1 MTSQTSLPSLA
12 RLVRTH
18 AHNKPDA
25 PAFIEPSR
33 QISWASYDAFSDAL
47 ALRLLDAGL
56 VRGDR
61 VGIFLGDGIELHV
74 ALLAA
79 EKAGLVAL
87 GIGARAGLREVRHLL
102 TVAGAS
108 ALLSRARHHEVDMSA
123 AVTEM
128 RRELPLLS
136 RHVVLEPDFLDRA
149 PGATASL
156 PESAFPGITD
166 IFLLNSTSGTTGMPK
181 CVVHDQARWFAFH
194 AEAVKAA
201 ALSEDDVFLGA
212 APPPFGF
219 GIWTTHITPT
229 VLGVPTVIMSRFQAD
244 EALSLIEQHKVTVL
258 AAVST
263 QFVMMLDSP
272 RLQQTCFQNL
282 RVLFTGGESVP
293 YNRARDFE
301 QLTGAAVLQF
311 YGSNETGAF
320 SCTTLQDTQNLR
332 LTTAGRVLEGMEVRL
347 FDDAGNDVTASGKGQ
362 PGGLGPLL
370 SRGYY
375 NDAAANATLY
385 HRDGFMLMEDIVS
398 IDAEGYLRVI
408 GRKGDFAIR
417 GGKNISCT
425 AVEEAASAHPDIALA
440 AAVAVPDTVLGE
452 RVMLFVVTRSGAAM
466 SLAELVSFLEEER
479 VSREIFPEYL
489 QLCDDLPRSSGDK
502 IAKGVLRERA
512 RSLVHQ
518 VDMNRHNLEG
528 GAA

>member
-1 MTSQTSLPSLA
+1 MTSEAGLPSLA
-12 RLVRTH
+12 RQVRAH
-18 AHNKPDA
+18 AISRPEA
-25 PAFIEPSR
+25 PAFIESER
-33 QISWASYDAFSDAL
+33 QISWAHYDALSDVL
-47 ALRLLDAGL
+47 AVRLLNTGL
-56 VRGDR
+56 ARGDR
-61 VGIFLGDGIELHV
+61 VGIFVPDGIELHV

-79 EKAGLVAL
+79 EKAELVAL

-102 TVAGAS
+102 GVAGAS
-108 ALLSRARHHEVDMSA
+108 ALLSHAHHRDVDMLG

-128 RRELPLLS
+128 RKELPLLS
-136 RHVVLEPDFLDRA
+136 HHLVLQPDFLERA
-149 PGATASL
+149 PDATVSL
-156 PESAFPGITD
+156 SESAFPGITD

-201 ALSEDDVFLGA
+201 ALSARDVFLGA

-229 VLGVPTVIMSRFQAD
+229 VLGIPTVIMSRFDAD
-244 EALSLIEQHKVTVL
+244 EALSLIERHKVTVL

-272 RLQQTCFQNL
+272 RLRKTSFESL
-282 RVLFTGGESVP
+282 RVMFTGGEAVP
-293 YNRARDFE
+293 YSRALDFE
-301 QLTGAAVLQF
+301 HLTGAAVLQF

-320 SCTTLQDTQNLR
+320 SCTTLEDPPHLR
-332 LTTAGRVLEGMEVRL
+332 LTTAGRLLERMEVRL
-347 FDDAGNDVTASGKGQ
+347 FDNAGTDVTAGGKGQ
-362 PGGLGPLL
+362 PGGRGPLL

-375 NDAAANATLY
+375 NDPAANAALY

-417 GGKNISCT
+417 GGKNISCA
-425 AVEEAASAHPDIALA
+425 AVEEAVSAHPEVALA
-440 AAVAVPDTVLGE
+440 AAVAVPDAVLGE
-452 RVMLFVVTRSGAAM
+452 RVMVFVVTKSGAAL
-466 SLAELVSFLEEER
+466 SLAELVKFLDAQQ

-489 QLCDDLPRSSGDK
+489 EVCDDLPRSSGDK

-512 RSLVHQ
+512 RSLVAPEVMQ
-518 VDMNRHNLEG
+518 STSRD
-528 GAA
+528 